1 MSSKEPKNPSNPV
14 VCKFCDGYYDF
25 GSGQPVC
32 STCHA
37 FLYEFCSASMTE
49 GLMLDEKEA
58 SNDSG
63 NEEPPE
69 QRASDLF
76 PASDWYDAS
85 DSVNNSSNSSLSGA
99 HPVIVGQSPAERYSA
114 LQRVLH
120 SSSRIYSRSIC
131 PLRQQQQAQS
141 QLCSCD
147 SLRNE
152 LCPSKSSCLS
162 LSLDDLPTEILLHIF
177 QNLDDIS
184 LWTLRQAS
192 TRCRQ
197 VIDEEVADQQW
208 AEFVRLRWPLFT
220 PHYRIPSWRLLY
232 LNLMDSVTCRFCL
245 ERLRFPIL
253 FPVEAP
259 NLRYRRIVHEI
270 KNLCTDPPYGIRV
283 LALDTETY
291 SHCLAGI
298 EGPPQS
304 PYQGGFFYVHILV
317 PDSYPIRP
325 PVIRFLTRILHPNI
339 SFHGDVG
346 MDCIQHNWSLAL
358 TLEKLL
364 ISVQSLLTDPYTR
377 VCMEPVVG
385 ELYTKNIVRFEELA
399 KLWTWKFACH
409 DYLSVD
415 FVAAMVLPDY
425 VEQMRKHLES

>member
-1 MSSKEPKNPSNPV
+1 MNKAKPV

-25 GSGQPVC
+25 GSDQPVC
-32 STCHA
+32 SACHA
-37 FLYEFCSASMTE
+37 FIYEFCSASMTE
-49 GLMLDEKEA
+49 GLMLDQKEA

-63 NEEPPE
+63 NEDPE
-69 QRASDLF
+69 RGSDLY
-76 PASDWYDAS
+76 SSTDWYDAS
-85 DSVNNSSNSSLSGA
+85 EYFE
-99 HPVIVGQSPAERYSA
+99 SPARNDFSDTDRDLVRSYPVGLR
-114 LQRVLH
+114 LQR
-120 SSSRIYSRSIC
+120 RSC
-131 PLRQQQQAQS
+131 PLRQQQHTMFSSPGLTAGSGSICCHMRNVRYQHPVKQ
-141 QLCSCD
+141 QLS
-147 SLRNE
+147 E
-152 LCPSKSSCLS
+152 SSTP
-162 LSLDDLPTEILLHIF
+162 SLDDLPTEILLRIF
-177 QNLDDIS
+177 QSLDDIS
-184 LWTLRQAS
+184 LWTLRLVS
-192 TRCRQ
+192 SRCRQ
-197 VIDEEVADQQW
+197 VIDEEVSEQDW
-208 AEFVRLRWPLFT
+208 SHFVRLRWPLFT
-220 PHYRIPSWRLLY
+220 PHNRVSSWRQLY

-259 NLRYRRIVHEI
+259 SLRYRRIVHEI
-270 KNLCTDPPYGIRV
+270 KNLCTDPPFGIRV

-304 PYQGGFFYVHILV
+304 PYQGGLFHVHILV

-364 ISVQSLLTDPYTR
+364 ISVQSLLTDPYTT
-377 VCMEPVVG
+377 VCMEPVIG
-385 ELYTKNIVRFEELA
+385 ALYTQDRTRFEELA

-415 FVAAMVLPDY
+415 FVSAMVLPDY
-425 VEQMRKHLES
+425 IEDMQRH